1 MTQRMESIKNTS
13 SPYKLSP
20 AFHADRREKLLACLN
35 AAELDLLMVFNP
47 TNVAYL
53 TGLFHIS
60 TERPIGI
67 GFLSDGRTF
76 AIMPTLEIEAMASTM
91 PWLDSADTYFDYPEG
106 NWEWVAR
113 CLAKRGFAG
122 KKIGVDM
129 ANLVM
134 SADPIEA
141 YNVFHLR
148 LGKGVC
154 NAHQVITKLRL
165 VKHPEEIA
173 LFRIASQY
181 TDYLVST
188 AFSSLRVGI
197 TEYEVHEQAK
207 AAVMRRMLAE
217 LPEIIET
224 NGYIRSTISGRTLF
238 GSSSS
243 LPHGPTG
250 TKQLKQDSAVMSTY
264 GVAVCSYSGETERTG
279 FFGQRHAID
288 ETRFQ
293 VMLEVQSTAIEAI
306 KPGARCC
313 DVWDT
318 VVRVAEKY
326 SMGNALR
333 HHAGHGKGI
342 EIHEPPFLDA
352 ADQTELVPGMVIS
365 CEPGLYFPGE
375 AGFRLSDTILV
386 TDIGNERLSQY
397 PRDMESLT
405 FDV

>member
-1 MTQRMESIKNTS
+1 MASIKNT
-13 SPYKLSP
+13 PYKLSP
-20 AFHADRREKLLACLN
+20 AFHADRRQRLLVGLN
-35 AAELDLLMVFNP
+35 AAGLDLLMVFNP

-67 GFLSDGRTF
+67 GFLPDGRTF
-76 AIMPTLEIEAMASTM
+76 AVMPALEMETMASRM
-91 PWLDSADTYFDYPEG
+91 PWLNDVDTYFDYPEG
-106 NWEWVAR
+106 NWDWVAR
-113 CLAKRGFAG
+113 RLVERGFGG

-141 YNVFHLR
+141 YDVFRLR

-154 NAHQVITKLRL
+154 NAHQVITELRL

-197 TEYEVHEQAK
+197 TEYEVHEQAQ
-207 AAVMRRMLAE
+207 AAVMRRMLDE
-217 LPEIIET
+217 LPEIIDT
-224 NGYIRSTISGRTLF
+224 NGYVRSAISGRTLF
-238 GSSSS
+238 GNSSS

-250 TKQLKQDSAVMSTY
+250 TKHLKQGSVVMITY

-279 FFGQRHAID
+279 FFGQCQSID
-288 ETRFQ
+288 KTRFQ
-293 VMLEVQSTAIEAI
+293 AMLEVQSAAIEAI
-306 KPGARCC
+306 KPGVRCC

-318 VVRVAEKY
+318 VVRVAKKH
-326 SMGNALR
+326 SMENALR

-342 EIHEPPFLDA
+342 EIHEPPFVDV
-352 ADQTELVPGMVIS
+352 ADQTVLVPNMVVS

-397 PRDMESLT
+397 PRDMESLSI
-405 FDV
+405 DV